1 MPEMLK
7 ELAFT
12 QEEIDELN
20 RSREIPITFDED
32 CPETTPERAVRFYR
46 VNPLNKTEKG
56 TDKMCEADSVPA
68 KRAEE
73 AVMKNWYE
81 TARLLWENGEHDY
94 DKISRMARLTLE
106 EVREAFGEHSAFMEP
121 DAKLAFYAHLA
132 QAENDLK
139 HGRVQNMDDALNEIL
154 SELNGLECF

>member
-1 MPEMLK
+1 M
-7 ELAFT
+7 
-12 QEEIDELN
+12 
-20 RSREIPITFDED
+20 
-32 CPETTPERAVRFYR
+32 TPERIVRLYR
-46 VNPLNKTEKG
+46 MNPPNKTVKG
-56 TDKMCEADSVPA
+56 ADKMSEAIDRISA
-68 KRAEE
+68 RRAEE
-73 AVMKNWYE
+73 AVTKDRYE
-81 TARLLWENGEHDY
+81 TARLLWDNGEHDY

>member
-1 MPEMLK
+1 MRDLTYPSQILE
-7 ELAFT
+7 
-12 QEEIDELN
+12 
-20 RSREIPITFDED
+20 ED

-46 VNPLNKTEKG
+46 VNPPNKPEKG

-121 DAKLAFYAHLA
+121 DAKLAFYAHLS